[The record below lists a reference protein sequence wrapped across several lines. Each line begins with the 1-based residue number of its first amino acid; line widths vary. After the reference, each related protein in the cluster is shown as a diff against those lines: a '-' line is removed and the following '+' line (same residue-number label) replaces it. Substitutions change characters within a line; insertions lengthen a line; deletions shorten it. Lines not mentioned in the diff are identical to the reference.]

1 MRLLVIN
8 GPNLNLLGIREPDV
22 YGSITLADLE
32 NQVATW
38 GGELGVSV
46 DTEHSNSE
54 TRIIELIHSFDG
66 DGMVINPGAF
76 THTSRA
82 IADAIAAVSTPV
94 VEVHISNVRARE
106 PWRAQSV
113 VSDVCARTIF
123 GRGIG
128 GYRNAMRHLVNR
140 SAMPFETIRYGPHA
154 DNVGDLRRGD
164 GDLVVLA
171 HGGLWKQEFER
182 DLTESL
188 AIDLS
193 DRGYHTWNIEYRR
206 AGAGGGWPA
215 SGQDV
220 LTALNSIPRLGIDP
234 RRVVLVGH
242 SAGSQLLM
250 WAGSRAEI
258 RASLHVALGP
268 LLDLRAAADSDD
280 VGAAECRRMLE
291 QGAPYRVGPAGIE
304 TVLVHGDAD
313 QIVPVERSI
322 GFAEEHG
329 LEHHRTGADH
339 FSLLDPTR
347 AEWAWVI
354 DRIRGGEPAPERANR

>member
-8 GPNLNLLGIREPDV
+8 GPNLNLLGGREPEV
-22 YGSITLADLE
+22 YGSATLADLE
-32 NQVATW
+32 AQVAAW
-38 GGELGVSV
+38 GDEMDVNIDSEQ
-46 DTEHSNSE
+46 TNSE
-54 TRIIELIHSFDG
+54 ERVIELIQTYDG
-66 DGMVINPGAF
+66 DGVVLNPGAF

-82 IADAIAAVSTPV
+82 IADAIAAGSTPV

-106 PWRAQSV
+106 PWRARSV
-113 VSDVCARTIF
+113 ISEVCARTIY

-140 SAMPFETIRYGPHA
+140 AVMPFETVRYGPHP

-171 HGGLWKQEFER
+171 HGGLWSQEFER

-188 AIDLS
+188 AVDLTE
-193 DRGYHTWNIEYRR
+193 RGYHTWNIEYRR
-206 AGAGGGWPA
+206 VGCGGGWPA

-220 LTALNSIPRLGIDP
+220 LTALDSIPQLGIDP

-242 SAGSQLLM
+242 SAGAQLLM
-250 WAGSRAEI
+250 WAAPRAET

-268 LLDLRAAADSDD
+268 LLDLGAAAGSGD
-280 VGAAECRRMLE
+280 VGAIECRRMLD
-291 QGAPYRVGPAGIE
+291 QGAPPNVGPAGVE

-322 GFAEEHG
+322 EYAGEHG
-329 LEHHRTGADH
+329 LEHHRTGCDH
-339 FSLLDPTR
+339 FSLLDPTKP
-347 AEWAWVI
+347 EWAWVI
-354 DRIRGGEPAPERANR
+354 DRISSGDSPAPNRES